1 MKEELIDKLFKKC
14 SGNID
19 ENETIHNKTLRDYER
34 VFNSYTI

>member
-19 ENETIHNKTLRDYER
+19 ENEAIHNKTLKDYER
-34 VFNSYTI
+34 VFNSYAI

>member
-1 MKEELIDKLFKKC
+1 MNEELIDKLFKKC

-19 ENETIHNKTLRDYER
+19 ENETIHNKTLRNYER